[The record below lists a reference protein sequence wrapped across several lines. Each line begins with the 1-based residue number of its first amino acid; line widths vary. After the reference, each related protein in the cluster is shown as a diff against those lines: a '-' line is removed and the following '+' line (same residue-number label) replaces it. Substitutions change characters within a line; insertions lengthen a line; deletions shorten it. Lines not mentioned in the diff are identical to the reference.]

1 MLIVTSEHIERI
13 VMPKTPAQLAAQ
25 QRYRESEKG
34 RTIQQAAQQRYR
46 ESELGKAAIARA
58 TEARRARKAAAQMA
72 RYAAVAEDRAF
83 EHPRTG
89 DVYPLVR
96 SGSAEALR
104 G

>member
-1 MLIVTSEHIERI
+1 
-13 VMPKTPAQLAAQ
+13 MPKTPAQLAAQ

-34 RTIQQAAQQRYR
+34 RAIQHAAQQRYR

-58 TEARRARKAAAQMA
+58 SEARRARKAAAQMA
-72 RYAAVAEDRAF
+72 RYATVAEDRAF

-89 DVYPLVR
+89 DVYPFVR
-96 SGSAEALR
+96 CGSAGELGTVGSCSTALH

>member
-1 MLIVTSEHIERI
+1 
-13 VMPKTPAQLAAQ
+13 MPKTPAQLAAQ

-72 RYAAVAEDRAF
+72 RYAAVADENHGFR

-96 SGSAEALR
+96 SGSAGEVRFTGLSGA
-104 G
+104 

>member
-1 MLIVTSEHIERI
+1 
-13 VMPKTPAQLAAQ
+13 MPKTPAQLAAQ

-72 RYAAVAEDRAF
+72 RYAAVADENHGFR

-89 DVYPLVR
+89 DIYPLVR
-96 SGSAEALR
+96 SGSAEALS
-104 G
+104 GA